1 MAKLLELND
10 IPVRIEG
17 YDISHMSGRQ
27 VVASMVV
34 FTNGVSDRA
43 EYRKFK
49 VSEKNDDTGNIYQT
63 IFRRL
68 SKRHLKS
75 WGRPDLLLIDGGK
88 GQLVAAIRA
97 RDERGVTLPIVS
109 IAKRE
114 EELLVHKTG
123 SQIDTTF
130 IEHIQSQPRMGIA
143 IHEDSDVYV
152 VNLHSSQRN
161 AGSHSKNLRASTEQ
175 NYKEHPETEN
185 SALAATD
192 IVKLF
197 QRIRDE
203 SHRFAVSYH
212 TTLKRQQQT
221 KNQLEEIPGV
231 GPKTRTKLLR
241 KFGSIKK
248 IFEASSEELEAE
260 IGRQK
265 TQLIKQA
272 SENININ
279 RQ

>member
-1 MAKLLELND
+1 MEHTRHERLTA
-10 IPVRIEG
+10 
-17 YDISHMSGRQ
+17 
-27 VVASMVV
+27 
-34 FTNGVSDRA
+34 A
-43 EYRKFK
+43 E
-49 VSEKNDDTGNIYQT
+49 NT
-63 IFRRL
+63 
-68 SKRHLKS
+68 
-75 WGRPDLLLIDGGK
+75 
-88 GQLVAAIRA
+88 
-97 RDERGVTLPIVS
+97 
-109 IAKRE
+109 
-114 EELLVHKTG
+114 
-123 SQIDTTF
+123 
-130 IEHIQSQPRMGIA
+130 
-143 IHEDSDVYV
+143 
-152 VNLHSSQRN
+152 
-161 AGSHSKNLRASTEQ
+161 
-175 NYKEHPETEN
+175 
-185 SALAATD
+185 LAATD